1 MLNLFGG
8 SGGRDPD
15 GKRSVTRRQL
25 LIRLLFYIAIFALI
39 IWWARG

>member
-8 SGGRDPD
+8 GDRDPD
-15 GKRSVTRRQL
+15 RKSSVTRRQL